1 MPFSKYVYFQIQSA
15 KVVFI
20 DNTKKGDRG
29 LPKINYFCIAM
40 YKQLTSEQRYGI
52 YLGLQEK
59 KSISAIARQLEVSIS
74 TVSREIRRN
83 KSKRGVYSWRIAN
96 EMAQERRELKPNNR
110 RIARPILKQALH
122 LLVTEDWS
130 PQQISGYLA
139 LQGINISHETIYKQ
153 IRADESGELKKHC
166 RHKLKYRRHIRR
178 PRKTKVRT
186 ILNRLSIHDRPAE
199 ADGTRFGDWEM
210 DLILGKQQKSAI
222 VTLCERSTNFM
233 IMRRLPKGKNADGVA
248 DVVIS
253 MLLPYRKVVKTITT
267 DNGSEFCRHEKIAAK
282 LQTQVFFA
290 DSYAAW
296 QKGAIEN
303 TNKLVRQYIPK
314 GINFNELS
322 DNYILNTQYKL
333 NRRPRQKLNFESP
346 KNKFFEF
353 LS

>member
-1 MPFSKYVYFQIQSA
+1 
-15 KVVFI
+15 
-20 DNTKKGDRG
+20 
-29 LPKINYFCIAM
+29 
-40 YKQLTSEQRYGI
+40 
-52 YLGLQEK
+52 
-59 KSISAIARQLEVSIS
+59 
-74 TVSREIRRN
+74 
-83 KSKRGVYSWRIAN
+83 
-96 EMAQERRELKPNNR
+96 MAQERRELKPNNR

-139 LQGINISHETIYKQ
+139 NKGVYISHETIYKY

-178 PRKTKVRT
+178 ARKTKVRT
-186 ILNRLSIHDRPAE
+186 IPNRLSIHDRPAE
-199 ADGTRFGDWEM
+199 ANGTRFGDWEM

-233 IMRRLPKGKNADGVA
+233 IMRKLPKGKNADGVA
-248 DVVIS
+248 DAVIS
-253 MLLPYRKVVKTITT
+253 MLLPYRKDVKTITT

-322 DNYILNTQYKL
+322 DDYILNTQYKL
-333 NRRPRQKLNFESP
+333 NRRPRRKLNFNSP
-346 KNKFFEF
+346 KNTFFMF